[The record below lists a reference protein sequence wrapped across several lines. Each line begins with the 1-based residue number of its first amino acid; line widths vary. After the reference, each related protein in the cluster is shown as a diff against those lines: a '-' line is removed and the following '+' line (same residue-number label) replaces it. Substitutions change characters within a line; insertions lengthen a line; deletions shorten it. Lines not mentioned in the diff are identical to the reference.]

1 MFLLL
6 ICAGILWNIRA
17 GMAELNELRTST
29 RVEEGMVEVSG
40 EEYKITFGKNAVS
53 ITDSYKIKTR
63 ADRLK
68 VIKAIQNELRAQGLS
83 TRTTISMEG
92 EWLLHNIVYQINGL
106 QKAKNVDLEYE
117 KDKRWYV
124 AVPSEILGLTGL

>member
-29 RVEEGMVEVSG
+29 RVEEGIVEVSG

>member
-29 RVEEGMVEVSG
+29 RVEEGIVEVSG

-124 AVPSEILGLTGL
+124 AVPSEILGLTGV